1 MKAERDERIIREDL
15 INGIIEFAEFC
26 WGGGVQDSE
35 RGRAKIAEMD
45 GMGTEQLRFEFKEWK
60 VLAEEKRS
68 RQA

>member
-45 GMGTEQLRFEFKEWK
+45 GMSTETLQSEYREWEA
-60 VLAEEKRS
+60 LAEEKRN